1 MSLGF
6 TGLDGEQMRATGA
19 VWLSEPCFLGR
30 GEGARLQ
37 RMEST
42 GGREAPC
49 KPHTEPP
56 PPQKPSITTGKP
68 ALFLMA
74 RGLSRYNFSERCL
87 KAPSED
93 LSPTLLLAALLR
105 SKGKIQMRDCPLRT
119 SQLLLSGKSPPSRSQ
134 CPPLILL
141 AVDIR
146 PEKGLVRPWNQSVWL
161 SGRRLS
167 RETSPLKP

>member
-1 MSLGF
+1 MWDLS
-6 TGLDGEQMRATGA
+6 RARQQGK
-19 VWLSEPCFLGR
+19 VWL
-30 GEGARLQ
+30 GERMGGA
-37 RMEST
+37 SY
-42 GGREAPC
+42 P
-49 KPHTEPP
+49 
-56 PPQKPSITTGKP
+56 
-68 ALFLMA
+68 
-74 RGLSRYNFSERCL
+74 
-87 KAPSED
+87 
-93 LSPTLLLAALLR
+93 SPTLLLAALLR